1 VTESLEERT
10 VEHDDEDGGGQVR
23 ICDCRKGM
31 VQSAMGDDKAR
42 QRARPKGVACREE
55 ENEGITEI
63 RWWMQAS
70 TLRGGRMVASNAPY
84 QPVVEV
90 H

>member
-42 QRARPKGVACREE
+42 QRAGPKGWLAERRRMRGSLRLGGGCR
-55 ENEGITEI
+55 
-63 RWWMQAS
+63 
-70 TLRGGRMVASNAPY
+70 
-84 QPVVEV
+84 
-90 H
+90 